1 MKMQYDDKNLAYDL
15 SLFESSSKRK
25 NSNYKKDPAKE
36 KLAQE
41 KKADVITFV
50 NLDKKDKAK
59 VEKKKNPAHILG
71 YATLL
76 VLTAGLI
83 IIMLCGQ
90 AELTELN
97 QKISEAETV
106 LNEKESIYI
115 QTEMKVEAELSPETV
130 EHYAT
135 NVLGMVKTDNS
146 KKEFI
151 RLSEGDQAEIAKK
164 DTGTFGQIIYDKWT
178 DIWE

>member
-1 MKMQYDDKNLAYDL
+1 MQYDDKNLAYDL

-36 KLAQE
+36 KLNQE

-59 VEKKKNPAHILG
+59 VEKKKNPAQILG
-71 YATLL
+71 YATLIM
-76 VLTAGLI
+76 LTAGLI
-83 IIMLCGQ
+83 IMMLCGQ

-130 EHYAT
+130 EYYAT

-151 RLSEGDQAEIAKK
+151 RLSEGDQAEIAQKE
-164 DTGTFGQIIYDKWT
+164 TGTFGQIISDKWSS
-178 DIWE
+178 IWE